1 MTKYISI
8 LILIF
13 LNFCNFANAEDPFSR
28 SFSTPMLNSA
38 GGDPLLGFES
48 MENVDEGVHPMI
60 RYPIER
66 YIVKGVVISNK
77 GSIAIISAPGS
88 AVSEILFLGDP
99 LGNDMHTI
107 HLISNDFIL
116 ASNNSGEDVSIYV
129 SNPMVMETLN

>member
-28 SFSTPMLNSA
+28 SFTTPILSSA
-38 GGDPLLGFES
+38 GDPLGFES

-88 AVSEILFLGDP
+88 SVSEILFIGDP

-107 HLISNDFIL
+107 HLINNDFIL